1 MVGNV
6 DVLDQMYWKLMVV
19 YIKQKV
25 VKWKKKGEEIKFL
38 KGEGAC
44 WVKEFLSKVNI
55 SKLINGRV
63 HKYQPPNW
71 ANVNICIFQ
80 K

>member
-1 MVGNV
+1 MMVA
-6 DVLDQMYWKLMVV
+6 

-25 VKWKKKGEEIKFL
+25 VKWKKKVGKLFKSEGGMLEIK
-38 KGEGAC
+38 
-44 WVKEFLSKVNI
+44 EFSSKVNI

-63 HKYQPPNW
+63 RKYQPPKW
-71 ANVNICIFQ
+71 ANMKICIFQ